1 MSNCSNT
8 PGVSCPMITS
18 SGAGSPGQQAAAAA
32 NAAASRQAAAN
43 KLAGGKRK
51 GKGKRYRGGAI
62 TLAPL
67 SVPYKETGGTSI
79 SALNA
84 NVAIA
89 GSQAAANGQYDNAA
103 KNNYAATKGGKRSR
117 QNKRT
122 SRTKRNYRKSMKRRT
137 YRRK

>member
-51 GKGKRYRGGAI
+51 GKGKKYRGGAI

-67 SVPYKETGGTSI
+67 SVPYKETGGTSM
-79 SALNA
+79 STLNA
-84 NVAIA
+84 NVAIT

-103 KNNYAATKGGKRSR
+103 KINYAATKGGKRSR
-117 QNKRT
+117 KN
-122 SRTKRNYRKSMKRRT
+122 SRSKRNYRKSIKKRT
-137 YRRK
+137 HRRK